1 MPWADARSTIPDG
14 DTMIKKLL
22 AATCAALLAAAA
34 FGQGAEADVKKK
46 IEATLGEGA
55 KVDSVRK
62 AGALGLYEV
71 VLGGEI
77 IYTDEKASHIILGHI
92 VDPKTRK
99 DITQER
105 LDKLSA
111 IKFSD
116 LPLDLAIKQVKGN
129 GGNGKRTIATFEDP
143 NCTYCKKL
151 AKELQGVTDITI
163 YTFVYPILSQDSV
176 DKSKAIWCAPD
187 RAKAWTDYLVSGTA
201 PAAGKCDTAAL
212 DKVASLAQKLRIH
225 GTPAIFLADGTRV
238 PGFMPAA
245 QLDQAMAKA
254 AGKP

>member
-1 MPWADARSTIPDG
+1 
-14 DTMIKKLL
+14 MIKKLL
-22 AATCAALLAAAA
+22 AAACAAVLTTSA
-34 FGQGAEADVKKK
+34 FAQGAEAGVKKK
-46 IEATLGEGA
+46 VEAALGDNA
-55 KVDSVRK
+55 RVDSVRK

-77 IYTDEKASHIILGHI
+77 IYTDEKVSHFVLGQI
-92 VDPKTRK
+92 VEPKTRK
-99 DITQER
+99 NLTQER
-105 LDKLSA
+105 LTALSA

-163 YTFVYPILSQDSV
+163 YTFVYPILSQDSH

-187 RAKAWTDYLVSGTA
+187 RAKAWNDYMLNGTA
-201 PAAGKCDTAAL
+201 PSAEAKCDTAGLEAIGN
-212 DKVASLAQKLRIH
+212 AAQKLRVR

-238 PGFMPAA
+238 PGFMDKA
-245 QLDQAMAKA
+245 QLDQAMAQA
-254 AGKP
+254 AAKH

>member
-1 MPWADARSTIPDG
+1 
-14 DTMIKKLL
+14 MIKKLL
-22 AATCAALLAAAA
+22 AATCAAVLATAA
-34 FGQGAEADVKKK
+34 FAQGSEADIKKK
-46 IEATLGEGA
+46 LEATLGEGA
-55 KVDSVRK
+55 KIDSVRK

-71 VLGGEI
+71 MIGGDI
-77 IYTDEKASHIILGHI
+77 LYTDDKATHIILGHI
-92 VDPKTRK
+92 VEPKTRK
-99 DITQER
+99 DLTQER

-151 AKELQGVTDITI
+151 AKELQGMNDITV
-163 YTFVYPILSQDSV
+163 YTFVYPILSQDSI

-187 RAKAWTDYLVSGTA
+187 RAKAWNDYVISGTT

-212 DKVASLAQKLRIH
+212 DKVAALAQKLRIR
-225 GTPAIFLADGTRV
+225 GTPAVFMADGTRT
-238 PGFMPAA
+238 PGFMPAP
-245 QLDQAMAKA
+245 QLEQAMAQA
-254 AGKP
+254 AGKL

>member
-1 MPWADARSTIPDG
+1 
-14 DTMIKKLL
+14 MIKKLL
-22 AATCAALLAAAA
+22 AATCAAVLTMTA
-34 FGQGAEADVKKK
+34 FAQSSDADVKKRV
-46 IEATLGEGA
+46 EAALGDSA

-71 VLGGEI
+71 VVGGEI
-77 IYTDEKASHIILGHI
+77 LYTDDKANHIILGHI

-99 DITQER
+99 DLTQER

-129 GGNGKRTIATFEDP
+129 GGNGKRMIATFEDP

-151 AKELQGVTDITI
+151 AKELQGVTDITV
-163 YTFVYPILSQDSV
+163 YTFLYPILSQDSI

-187 RAKAWTDYLVSGTA
+187 RAKAWNDTMVNGTA
-201 PAAGKCDTAAL
+201 PAAAKCDTAAL
-212 DKVASLAQKLRIH
+212 DKVMGLAQKLHIH

-245 QLDQAMAKA
+245 QLEQAMTQA
-254 AGKP
+254 AEKH

>member
-1 MPWADARSTIPDG
+1 
-14 DTMIKKLL
+14 MIKKLL
-22 AATCAALLAAAA
+22 ATTCVALLAASTLAQA
-34 FGQGAEADVKKK
+34 SEADVKTK
-46 IEATLGEGA
+46 IESTLGAGA

-71 VLGGEI
+71 VVGGEI
-77 IYTDEKASHIILGHI
+77 LYTDDKATHIILGHI
-92 VDPKTRK
+92 VDPKSRK
-99 DITQER
+99 DLTQER

-151 AKELQGVTDITI
+151 ATELKGMTDMTV
-163 YTFVYPILSQDSV
+163 YTFVFPILSQDSV
-176 DKSKAIWCAPD
+176 EKSKAIWCAPD
-187 RAKAWTDYLVSGTA
+187 RAKAWNDYLVNGTA
-201 PAAGKCDTAAL
+201 PAAGKCDTGDL
-212 DKVASLAQKLRIH
+212 DKIASLAQKLRIH
-225 GTPAIFLADGTRV
+225 GTPAIFMADGSRA

-245 QLDQAMAKA
+245 QLEKAMAQA
-254 AGKP
+254 AAKP